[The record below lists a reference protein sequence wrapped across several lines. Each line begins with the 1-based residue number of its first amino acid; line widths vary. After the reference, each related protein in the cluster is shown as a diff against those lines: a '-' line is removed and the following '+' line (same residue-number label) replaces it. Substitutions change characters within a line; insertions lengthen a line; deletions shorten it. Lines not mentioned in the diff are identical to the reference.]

1 MLNELP
7 TFAAADQP
15 TDMADELTRPPTD
28 DIKLRVCHEF
38 FNPALRRESLPEYD
52 DYFRYYETELALLRV
67 GASRLTWQDSGLAAQ
82 THEDILIIKREL
94 AANIHLTRP
103 EIRHRLASK
112 FQGAEKLNINRS
124 IDLTLRLWLTL
135 NVREPAYKLQTPQTP
150 VLQWDDSTT
159 LSSFIASQFPKARW
173 HLDVRACRLDP
184 YFTAVNMVRICGLKI
199 EWTDSLED
207 HLRLDRRQKVLR
219 MYPHKC
225 CLQGYLESSRDAEGK
240 HGRV

>member
-1 MLNELP
+1 
-7 TFAAADQP
+7 
-15 TDMADELTRPPTD
+15 MADELTRPPTD

-52 DYFRYYETELALLRV
+52 DYFRYYETELA
-67 GASRLTWQDSGLAAQ
+67 
-82 THEDILIIKREL
+82 
-94 AANIHLTRP
+94 
-103 EIRHRLASK
+103 SK
-112 FQGAEKLNINRS
+112 FQNAEDLNINRS

-150 VLQWDDSTT
+150 VLQWDDSTA
-159 LSSFIASQFPKARW
+159 LSSFVASQFPKARW
-173 HLDVRACRLDP
+173 HLDVRASRLDP

-219 MYPHKC
+219 IYPHKC
-225 CLQGYLESSRDAEGK
+225 CLQGYLESSHDAEGK
-240 HGRV
+240 HGRM